1 MDTAGQLDV
10 LGHDGDT
17 LGVDVTQVCVFE
29 EDLNLRS
36 VLKSWT
42 ISWTRH
48 WKGSLRMRSSVLF
61 WQRLISRR
69 ATVPGLYP
77 WGSRLFGNLL
87 YCRENTLRPPPYL
100 SGPSVRSVIIR
111 RARSH
116 LLLPPFLWWC
126 QENATPKCYYEIG
139 KSSNWLMLIT
149 NQRRL

>member
-48 WKGSLRMRSSVLF
+48 WKGSLRMRSSVFF
-61 WQRLISRR
+61 WQCQLVWGNYEYGAAFDKKRSR
-69 ATVPGLYP
+69 A
-77 WGSRLFGNLL
+77 S
-87 YCRENTLRPPPYL
+87 
-100 SGPSVRSVIIR
+100 
-111 RARSH
+111 
-116 LLLPPFLWWC
+116 
-126 QENATPKCYYEIG
+126 
-139 KSSNWLMLIT
+139 
-149 NQRRL
+149 